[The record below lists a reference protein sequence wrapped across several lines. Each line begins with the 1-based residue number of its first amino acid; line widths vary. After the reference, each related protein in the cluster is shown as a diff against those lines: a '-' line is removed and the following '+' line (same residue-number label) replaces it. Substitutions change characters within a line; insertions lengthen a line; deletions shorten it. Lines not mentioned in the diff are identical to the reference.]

1 MAYEQKPG
9 GGSLFKNTKKTT
21 EKQPDYRGEIVTP
34 DGTKFS
40 LAGWIKQSAKG
51 SFLSL
56 KCEVP
61 KSGTST
67 PSDDMPF

>member
-9 GGSLFKNTKKTT
+9 GGSLFKNEKKT
-21 EKQPDYRGEIVTP
+21 EKQPDYRGSIVTP
-34 DGTKFS
+34 DGTKLA
-40 LAGWIKQSAKG
+40 LAGWIKQGAKG

-61 KSGTST
+61 KQGNE
-67 PSDDMPF
+67 PSNDIPF